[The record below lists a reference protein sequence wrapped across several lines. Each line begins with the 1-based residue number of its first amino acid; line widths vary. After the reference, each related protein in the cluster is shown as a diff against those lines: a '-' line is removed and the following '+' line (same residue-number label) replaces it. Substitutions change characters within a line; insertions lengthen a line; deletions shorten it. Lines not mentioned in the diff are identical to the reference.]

1 MDKTK
6 KIAIT
11 VIIILAV
18 VLVIAAVLN
27 KQGLDERKDML
38 TDANISIKLNG
49 EEVGIATFD
58 DIKSV
63 GEEEFE
69 AVLDTSNTE
78 PQTFTYTGVQLKDV
92 LEKYNIDLSKSK
104 AVILMAV
111 DGYTVAYSTDEVL
124 QQGNIYIAYKRD
136 GELLLTKEKGGR
148 GPYQS
153 IVATDQFSNRRCKW
167 LTTIEVQQ

>member
-6 KIAIT
+6 KIVIT
-11 VIIILAV
+11 VIAVLAV
-18 VLVIAAVLN
+18 VLIIAAVLN

-38 TDANISIKLNG
+38 TNAKISIKLDG
-49 EEVGIATFD
+49 EEVGVLAFE
-58 DIKSV
+58 DIKTV

-78 PQTFTYTGVQLKDV
+78 PQTFTYTGVQLKNI
-92 LEKYNIDLSKSK
+92 LEKYDIDLSKSK

-124 QQGNIYIAYKRD
+124 QEGNVYVAYKKDRKF
-136 GELLLTKEKGGR
+136 LLTKEEGGR
-148 GPYQS
+148 GPYQT
-153 IVATDQFSNRRCKW
+153 IVASDQFSNRRCKW